1 MPSASAMLFMVEA
14 VPMTMQWPGERD
26 MPASASRKSS
36 RLIVPALTSSANR
49 QTSVP
54 EPMSCP
60 RYLPFSIGPPEQTIA
75 GTSHDAAPIK
85 SAGVV
90 LSQPVISTTPS
101 TGLPRIASS
110 TSMAA
115 RLRNSIAVGRRFD
128 SPVENTGNS
137 RGKPPAS

>member
-1 MPSASAMLFMVEA
+1 M
-14 VPMTMQWPGERD
+14 
-26 MPASASRKSS
+26 
-36 RLIVPALTSSANR
+36 VPALTSSSKR

-54 EPMSCP
+54 EPMS
-60 RYLPFSIGPPEQTIA
+60 LPWNLPLSIGPPEQTIA
-75 GTSHDAAPIK
+75 GTSQDAAPIS

-110 TSMAA
+110 TSIDA
-115 RLRNSIAVGRRFD
+115 RLRNSIAVGRRLV